1 MRMFM
6 AISLLLAAVSLSQYI
21 ENSCPAPSDHITGIT
36 GEVLAIDSMLKIVYD
51 MNGWTGEVYDTIP
64 VPFSECSPVGLAM
77 SGDSLMFAGS
87 GSAIIYVMSITGDSI
102 GTYDVSDSGIYSISG
117 LSCPWE
123 DLYIADDSTNII
135 WRTDLPL
142 GSGPVSQ
149 FLALENCPLI
159 HDIGMVYYD
168 QVAVACE
175 DEASPVRI
183 YWSPTEYEMIWFQPG
198 ECESAVGVGTCS
210 EGNRFWFSDPEL
222 GMIHRYCCD
231 MGGISEE
238 GPGQEVG
245 ISLPNPMT
253 GNSPASIWLPVP
265 GEVSITVTDISGR
278 TVGELMRGFA
288 PEGELIVPLE
298 LEMYPAGSY
307 VLRVTHCGI
316 TATRQFT
323 ILPPNK

>member
-6 AISLLLAAVSLSQYI
+6 AISLLLAAVSFSQYI

-87 GSAIIYVMSITGDSI
+87 GSAMIYVMSITGDSI

-142 GSGPVSQ
+142 GSGPVTQ
-149 FLALENCPLI
+149 FLALEDCPLI
-159 HDIGMVYYD
+159 HDIGMVYYE

-231 MGGISEE
+231 MGGVTVEDPEPAI
-238 GPGQEVG
+238 G
-245 ISLPNPMT
+245 ISLPNPTKGDAVAEIQM
-253 GNSPASIWLPVP
+253 PCA
-265 GEVSITVTDISGR
+265 GEVSIMVTDMAGR
-278 TVGELMRGFA
+278 TVMEVFEGNLVSGSHTIPLDLEGMPSGIYLLRAELQDRISA
-288 PEGELIVPLE
+288 Q
-298 LEMYPAGSY
+298 
-307 VLRVTHCGI
+307 
-316 TATRQFT
+316 QFT
-323 ILPPNK
+323 LLPRIK